1 VSTAAK
7 SGKIFFV
14 LACLCARVE
23 RPENRKQT
31 FNIISRY
38 AMEATFEAR
47 WQQANPQEEPKL

>member
-1 VSTAAK
+1 VSTVAK
-7 SGKIFFV
+7 SGKVVSV

-47 WQQANPQEEPKL
+47 WQQVKPQEEPKL